1 MLDVL
6 LEGKNLDLHYIA
18 NTSTLRLT
26 RKLVKIAYNIGNK
39 TMICQYRYFY
49 G

>member
-6 LEGKNLDLHYIA
+6 LDGKNLNLHYIA

-26 RKLVKIAYNIGNK
+26 RKLVK
-39 TMICQYRYFY
+39 MV
-49 G
+49 